1 MVCDGTG
8 HRVRHPGTL
17 HSAPGGQGRRGGPD
31 SIEYPR
37 HAENLLDHGLYSL
50 DGVRPDRVRQ
60 PLYPLF
66 IAGIYAVFGRNN
78 FAVYA
83 IQTLVGCASIVRTV
97 GLARV
102 LGLSPAAAGGAGLLV
117 APVGGRA
124 VGVCAIAITVGVMTL
139 AA

>member
-1 MVCDGTG
+1 MALAVGFPTQ
-8 HRVRHPGTL
+8 VL
-17 HSAPGGQGRRGGPD
+17 FIHSAPSGQGGRGGPD
-31 SIEYPR
+31 SIEYSR
-37 HAENLLDHGLYSL
+37 HAENLLDHGLYSP
-50 DGVRPDRVRQ
+50 DGVRPDRMRQ

-83 IQTLVGCASIVRTV
+83 IQTLVGCASIVLTV

-117 APVGGRA
+117 APSVGGRA
-124 VGVCAIAITVGVMTL
+124 VGVSTIAITVGVMTL